1 MTLKFG
7 KEDLKLL
14 RGVLMATL
22 GSYLA
27 SRNFVRT
34 AEFNK
39 LEALLRRIN
48 SALRDEE

>member
-1 MTLKFG
+1 MTLNLE

-14 RGVLMATL
+14 RGVLMTTL

-39 LEALLRRIN
+39 LEVLLRRIN
-48 SALRDEE
+48 SALRGEE